1 MRRSSRGET
10 PAAAVARTVGAML
23 IGLTRWCGRHRRAVV
38 LIWLAAV
45 VGMAVVS
52 QSVGSAY
59 VNSFSA
65 PGTDSQRAVDL
76 LRRDFPAQSGDRD
89 QIVLH
94 VRGGTLRDPDVR
106 ARITAMLRDV
116 ARLAHVS
123 GVGSPY
129 DRGAG
134 AIARDGTTG
143 FATVDFDREAQ
154 ALPEEATKTV
164 ISTARAI
171 ASPQLEVELGGRA
184 IAETE
189 EAGPGS
195 ATAIGL
201 AAAIVVLLVAF
212 ASIWAMALPIVTAL
226 FGLGSAVGVIALAS
240 NVIDLASAAEGLA
253 LMLGLGVGVDYAL
266 FVVTRYREAYR
277 ANGGDV
283 SAAVEQAMNTAGRA
297 IVFAAWTVVI
307 ALLAMIALGVDL
319 LYGIAV
325 ATSVIVL
332 AVLAS
337 SLTLLPALL
346 TAFGHRI
353 GRPGRR
359 RRTARGEK
367 RAFWERWIGAVQ
379 RRPWLATAGATL
391 ILLVLSA
398 PLLGLRLGAS
408 DAGNGPTSQTTRRA
422 YDLLSEGFGPG
433 FNGPVLVATEL
444 PRPGETRPL
453 GQLETALRDTAGVE
467 SITPPRLSPS
477 RSAATLS
484 VYPTSSPQSSET
496 ADLVDRLR
504 DDVIPPVAS
513 RTGATVYIGGSTATQ
528 LDFAGVLA
536 TKFWYFLAAVIALSA
551 VLLLVVFRSLLIPLL
566 AAIMN
571 LLSIGAA
578 LGIAQ
583 AVFQRGWGAEL
594 FGAQPG
600 PIEPFIPVLS
610 FAIVFGLSMDYQVF
624 LISRIHEEWV
634 HERDPTRAIRIGLTR
649 TARVITAAAAVMV
662 VVFISF
668 IAGGQRLLQLAGLT
682 LASAVLL
689 DALVIRCV
697 LLPAVL
703 QLAGRAT
710 WAFPRRL
717 DKRLPRLA
725 IEPGEAPAGEP
736 ASGDAT

>member
-1 MRRSSRGET
+1 
-10 PAAAVARTVGAML
+10 ML
-23 IGLTRWCGRHRRAVV
+23 VSLARWCARHRLAVV
-38 LIWLAAV
+38 AIWLVAV
-45 VGMAVVS
+45 VVASLVS
-52 QSVGSAY
+52 HSLGSAY
-59 VNSFSA
+59 VNNFSA
-65 PGTDSQRAVDL
+65 PGTDSQRAIEVL
-76 LRRDFPAQSGDRD
+76 ERDFPAQSGDRS
-89 QIVLH
+89 QIVFH
-94 VRGGTLRDPDVR
+94 VRDGTLSDPAVR
-106 ARITAMLRDV
+106 FRVDATLRDV
-116 ARLAHVS
+116 ARLPHVN

-129 DRGAG
+129 DRGGG
-134 AIARDGTTG
+134 AITRDGTIG
-143 FATVDFDREAQ
+143 FATIDFDQEAQ
-154 ALPEEATKTV
+154 SLPKEAVEKV
-164 ISTARAI
+164 ISTAQAI
-171 ASPQLEVELGGRA
+171 TSPQVEVELGGRA

-189 EAGPGS
+189 QTSPSS

-201 AAAIVVLLVAF
+201 IAATVVLLVAF
-212 ASIWAMALPIVTAL
+212 GSLWAMVLPIVTAL
-226 FGLGSAVGVIALAS
+226 FGLGSAVAVITLAS
-240 NVIDLASAAEGLA
+240 NAIDLAKAAEGLA

-283 SAAVEQAMNTAGRA
+283 GAAVEQAMNTAGRA
-297 IVFAAWTVVI
+297 VVFAALTVVI
-307 ALLAMIALGVDL
+307 AILAMITLGIDL
-319 LYGIAV
+319 LCGIAV
-325 ATSVIVL
+325 ATSVSVL
-332 AVLAS
+332 SVLAS
-337 SLTLLPALL
+337 SVTLLPALL
-346 TAFGHRI
+346 TFAGHRI
-353 GRPGRR
+353 GRPGRLS
-359 RRTARGEK
+359 RTTRGEQD
-367 RAFWERWIGAVQ
+367 RFWGRWIGAVQ
-379 RRPWLATAGATL
+379 RRPWPAAVAATL
-391 ILLVLSA
+391 ILLLLTA

-408 DAGNGPTSQTTRRA
+408 DPGNGPASQTTRRA

-433 FNGPVLVATEL
+433 FNGPLLVVTEL
-444 PRPGETRPL
+444 PRPGETGSL
-453 GQLETALRDTAGVE
+453 GELETALRHTAGVE
-467 SITPPRLSPS
+467 SVTPPRPSPS

-484 VYPTSSPQSSET
+484 VYPTSSPQSADT

-504 DDVIPPVAS
+504 DEVIPPVAS
-513 RTGATVYIGGSTATQ
+513 RTGATVYIGGATATQ
-528 LDFAGVLA
+528 VDFAALLA
-536 TKFWYFLAAVIALSA
+536 TKFWYFVAAVIALSA
-551 VLLLVVFRSLLIPLL
+551 ALLLVVFRSLLIPLQ

-571 LLSIGAA
+571 LLAIGAA

-634 HERDPTRAIRIGLTR
+634 HQRDPTRAIHVGLTR

-662 VVFISF
+662 VVFVSF

-717 DKRLPRLA
+717 DNRLPRLA
-725 IEPGEAPAGEP
+725 IEPGNLAEGKP
-736 ASGDAT
+736 ASAQRSRGD